1 MYNKAKDYYK
11 AWWPLLGKE
20 VRSSPGKSPA
30 FETNSKI
37 LVRPVT
43 ESSYTGCTKTING
56 RTYIIH
62 NLIR

>member
-1 MYNKAKDYYK
+1 M
-11 AWWPLLGKE
+11 LGKE

-37 LVRPVT
+37 QVRPVT

-56 RTYIIH
+56 RTYYYS
-62 NLIR
+62 

>member
-11 AWWPLLGKE
+11 AWFVLGLCWEKE

-30 FETNSKI
+30 FETSSKI

-56 RTYIIH
+56 RTYYYS
-62 NLIR
+62 